1 MTHAPRN
8 GEGEKLAEETIL
20 LETAP
25 PPPLPESI
33 ETHEDSYSEFW
44 VRRAQNTYFFFPVG
58 TLVQSA
64 MTAFSGR
71 ILGCRE
77 ALQPQFQAR
86 ARSQTP
92 S

>member
-1 MTHAPRN
+1 MLQGMGR
-8 GEGEKLAEETIL
+8 GEKLAEETIL

-25 PPPLPESI
+25 PPPPPESI

-64 MTAFSGR
+64 MTAFSER

-77 ALQPQFQAR
+77 AFQPQFQAR

>member
-1 MTHAPRN
+1 MFPWHCVTGHDTCSKEW
-8 GEGEKLAEETIL
+8 GGGKLAEETIL
-20 LETAP
+20 FETA

-77 ALQPQFQAR
+77 AF
-86 ARSQTP
+86 
-92 S
+92 